1 MKKIHWFAIA
11 GSILLLMAAL
21 ILFAFVKREEILQRV
36 ISKTLI
42 SQREKNH
49 LVIHIGNSHFTGLSS
64 VELSAV
70 SVIPENR
77 DSLMYIRSVHVQVS
91 LWPLLTGK
99 IKLAQLS
106 MNDGWVHLIKHKG
119 KSNYDFLFKKK
130 DSVHT
135 EKKAD
140 LAELADRLLE
150 SSFNKVPD
158 QMEIHNF
165 LIKKISDTL
174 SFSLLTR
181 RASIKDHTLDALF
194 HWGESDT
201 DWNLTGTLNAA
212 AQKLNLKFFALRKAF
227 RIPYLQTRYKLGLKV
242 DTMYISMNGLTYSDG
257 QLSISGSAGVS
268 NLVINQAKIASE
280 DILFPKA
287 SLDAKLIIG
296 ADFVSL
302 DSSSTLHLRE
312 LNAHPYLKYTL
323 APVRTYALM
332 FKTENTEAQKFF
344 DSFPS
349 GIFTT
354 LAGIRVAGSLSYRLD
369 FALNEQ
375 HPDDLIFDAGFQ
387 KHGFRV
393 LKEGAENLAK
403 INGSFVYTPYEFGK
417 PMRSR
422 IIGPANADYTPAEH
436 ISPYLKA
443 AAVASEDPNFY
454 THHGIDEYAFRKVI
468 AIDYKAKSFKRG
480 ASTITMQLV
489 KNVFLSREKTI
500 SRKAE
505 EMLIAWLLENAGL
518 SSKQRMLEVYLNLIE
533 WAPNVYGVGEA
544 AHFYFGKSPS
554 ALSLGESIFLTS
566 IIPKPKAYQTSFNSD
581 GSLKNYIKRYYRF
594 ISGSLLARGKILPA
608 DTGSMFYISLKGPAA
623 RYIIKT
629 PPNTADTASVQ
640 DSSRGTFF
648 DRLINVFKGK
658 EDPDAAPATTREA
671 HPDVVH
677 ADSAKMERQKRRAE
691 RRKKNKGKFLGIF

>member
-11 GSILLLMAAL
+11 GSILLLILAL
-21 ILFAFVKREEILQRV
+21 ILFAFAKREEILQRV
-36 ISKTLI
+36 ISKTIL

-49 LVIHIGNSHFTGLSS
+49 LVIHIGSSHFTGLSS
-64 VELSAV
+64 VELNAV
-70 SVIPENR
+70 SVIPEQR

-91 LWPLLTGK
+91 LWPLLAGK
-99 IKLAQLS
+99 VKLADFS
-106 MNDGWVHLIKHKG
+106 MNDGWVHLLKHKG
-119 KSNYDFLFKKK
+119 LSNYDFLFKKK
-130 DSVHT
+130 DSTKT

-140 LAELADRLLE
+140 LAELADRILE
-150 SSFNKVPD
+150 SSFNKVPE

-165 LIKKISDTL
+165 SILSVSDSR

-181 RASIKDHTLDALF
+181 SVRIRDQHLNALF

-201 DWNLTGTLNAA
+201 DWDLAGTINPG

-227 RIPYLQTRYKLGLKV
+227 TIPYLQTRYKLGLAV
-242 DTMYISMNGLTYSDG
+242 DTIYTSMNGLSYADG
-257 QLSISGSAGVS
+257 QLTINGSVGVS
-268 NLVINQAKIASE
+268 RLVINQAKIAAE

-296 ADFVSL
+296 PDFVSL
-302 DSSSTLHLRE
+302 DSSSTIHLRE
-312 LNAHPYLKYTL
+312 LNAHPYIKYTIK
-323 APVRTYALM
+323 PVKTYAFM
-332 FKTENTEAQKFF
+332 FKTEQTEAQKFF

-354 LAGIRVAGSLSYRLD
+354 LAGIKVAGTLSYRLD

-375 HPDDLIFDAGFQ
+375 HPDDLVFDAGFQ

-393 LKEGAENLAK
+393 LRQGAENLTK
-403 INGSFVYTPYEFGK
+403 INGSFIYTPYEFGK

-422 IIGPANADYTPAEH
+422 IIGPANPEYTPADH
-436 ISPYLKA
+436 ISPYLRA

-454 THHGIDEYAFRKVI
+454 THHGIDEYAFKKVI

-533 WAPNVYGVGEA
+533 WAPGVYGVGEA
-544 AHFYFGKSPS
+544 AHFYFGKSP
-554 ALSLGESIFLTS
+554 ALLSLGESIFLTS
-566 IIPKPKAYQTSFNSD
+566 IIPKPKAYQTSFNAD

-594 ISGSLLARGKILPA
+594 ISGSLLARGKILPE
-608 DTGSMFYISLKGPAA
+608 DTSSMFFISLKGPAA
-623 RYIIKT
+623 RYVIKT
-629 PPNTADTASVQ
+629 TPNTVDTAAAA
-640 DSSRGTFF
+640 DSSRGNFF

-658 EDPDAAPATTREA
+658 EEPASVPEKN
-671 HPDVVH
+671 VH
-677 ADSAKMERQKRRAE
+677 AQPTRSDSARAERQKRREE